1 MEYIHQAIF
10 KYLVPKCFKWPKT
23 VTFKPKTSG
32 QNPLQNLKEHLQI
45 SKTVNF
51 HGDTMPRDREIK
63 GYRFVYSFQAN
74 F

>member
-32 QNPLQNLKEHLQI
+32 LQI